1 MAAEKMP
8 LPLPGMVLNVMPA
21 MASSFIGMM
30 RCMPISHFFMS
41 GEVKQVNSLPRRM
54 MRTQEWSLFR
64 VKVDWRPVP

>member
-1 MAAEKMP
+1 
-8 LPLPGMVLNVMPA
+8 
-21 MASSFIGMM
+21 
-30 RCMPISHFFMS
+30 MS